1 MGRGGET
8 LFQTRW
14 KARTDSQVCPLEPH
28 HACTK
33 YTGVHMHAHTHKH
46 MLILKKENGEGG
58 RDERKTE
65 GKEGKWAGISSLW
78 ALKRKWPL
86 VKGEN
91 QNST

>member
-46 MLILKKENGEGG
+46 MLILKKRMGREGG
-58 RDERKTE
+58 TRGRQK
-65 GKEGKWAGISSLW
+65 GK
-78 ALKRKWPL
+78 
-86 VKGEN
+86 KGSGQELILCGH
-91 QNST
+91 